1 MRPILFYQFMQSH
14 HDIKAPIFAISRL
27 RMGTDGSG
35 ITTLVTFMGCPLK
48 CKYCLNKKCHEPI
61 FETDGKTVRKGIMML
76 TPQELYDIVKV
87 DNIYF
92 QSTGGGI
99 CFGGGEPTL
108 YKDFIVEFKK
118 ICVDKWKITLET
130 CLKCSYNT
138 IQDLSPVVDNWLV
151 DIKSMNPFIYEEYTG
166 IMSGVLQHLYSLKE
180 LVTSDKITI
189 KVPHIPG
196 FNDDEDLDSD
206 IDEIK
211 RKFGIENI
219 SKIVYKK
226 L

>member
-1 MRPILFYQFMQSH
+1 M
-14 HDIKAPIFAISRL
+14 KAPIFAISRL

-48 CKYCLNKKCHEPI
+48 CKYCLNQKCHEPI
-61 FETDGKTVRKGIMML
+61 YEADGKTLRGGIMML
-76 TPQELYDIVKV
+76 TPQKLYDLVKV

-118 ICVDKWKITLET
+118 ICGDKWKITLET
-130 CLKCSYNT
+130 SLRCSYNT
-138 IQDLSPVVDNWLV
+138 IKDLSPVVDHWIV

-166 IMSGVLQHLYSLKE
+166 VMSGILQHLSSIQK
-180 LVTSDKITI
+180 LVPQEKITV

-211 RKFGIENI
+211 RRYGFENTVRTNY
-219 SKIVYKK
+219 KIIGGLYYE
-226 L
+226 